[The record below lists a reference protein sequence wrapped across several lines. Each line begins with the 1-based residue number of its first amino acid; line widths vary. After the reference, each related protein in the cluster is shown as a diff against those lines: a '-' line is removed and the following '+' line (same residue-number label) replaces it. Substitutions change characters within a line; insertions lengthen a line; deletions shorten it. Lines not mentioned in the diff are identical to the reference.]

1 VPDVTSDDPLLAGVQ
16 VLDLTTGIG
25 GPVATLLLAEAGADV
40 VRVEPRDDADRHR
53 PGFATWNRSKR
64 SIVAG
69 GGDGSGVPDELLAVA
84 DVVVHELGPA
94 AAREAGL
101 DDASLAA
108 RHPRLVVCSVL
119 GWPANHPDA
128 DRPVDELLT
137 MARLGV
143 LDEQFAMRGREG
155 PVYVRFPLGSWG
167 AAYLAAIG
175 ILARLRVRDRTGRGG
190 GVHTSLVQGAL
201 APLGMLWSRVE
212 RPTGGF
218 AAGGL
223 PKTERGS
230 QATVFACGDGG
241 WIHLMG
247 NPAQSPFVAERLA
260 AGDRL
265 PDLLLTRARDEW
277 LAELWAHDV
286 PVQPAL
292 DFGAVLDDEQAR
304 ANGYVVEVDDPEL
317 GRVTTPGNPLTMSP
331 PCRVRGPAP
340 ARGADGD
347 GVALAAEWQGRR
359 EVAPPSPSSPGDE
372 PRQPLEGVRVLDFG
386 AFLAGPYGPMLLA
399 DLGAEVVKVESTA
412 GDGMRPVEWAFAGCQ
427 RGKRSVALDLKSPAA
442 RPALE
447 ALVRWA
453 DVVHLNLRMPAAR
466 RLGLAADDI
475 LALNPR
481 AVYCHTSSYGPTGP
495 RADWPGFDQLFQA
508 LCGWEVLGAGEG
520 NPPMWHRFGFMDHQ
534 CALASVVAV
543 LAALRRRDAT
553 GEGQV
558 VAASLLGAGVLTT
571 GEAVRRADGTLNPVA
586 TLDADQTGVAP
597 LRRIVACRDGWVA
610 VAGDEGD
617 DGNAEPPVELPPGAE
632 VLDTTVD
639 ELLAALA
646 TAGVPAERVREQQ
659 RDPFLDDAANRAAG
673 LVAHLPHADWGALEQ
688 LGALWW
694 FGDVDGL
701 ALRIDRAPPRL
712 GEHTAAVLAEVG
724 VADDEVRRLVDD
736 GTAVALDLDPGP
748 SRRTFAGCASSEE
761 S

>member
-1 VPDVTSDDPLLAGVQ
+1 VPDVTSDDALLAGLQ
-16 VLDLTTGIG
+16 VLDLTTGIA

-40 VRVEPRDDADRHR
+40 VKVESRDGADRRR

-64 SIVAG
+64 SIVLEAG
-69 GGDGSGVPDELLAVA
+69 DRPGVLDELLASA
-84 DVVVHELGPA
+84 DVVVHELGPTE
-94 AAREAGL
+94 ARRAGL

-128 DRPVDELLT
+128 DRPPDELLT

-175 ILARLRVRDRTGRGG
+175 VLARLRVRDRTGRGG

-212 RPTGGF
+212 RPTEGF

-265 PDLLLTRARDEW
+265 PELLLTRKRDEW
-277 LAELWAHDV
+277 LAELWAHDI

-292 DFGAVLDDEQAR
+292 DFGAVLADEQAR
-304 ANGYVVEVDDPEL
+304 GNGYVVELDDRDD
-317 GRVTTPGNPLTMSP
+317 GRVTLPGNPLTTSP

-340 ARGADGD
+340 EPGADGD
-347 GVALAAEWQGRR
+347 GRALASEWRAR
-359 EVAPPSPSSPGDE
+359 PEVAPPSPVATAGE
-372 PRQPLEGVRVLDFG
+372 PSDGTPRRPLDGLRVLDFG
-386 AFLAGPYGPMLLA
+386 AFLAGPYAPMLLA
-399 DLGAEVVKVESTA
+399 DLGADVVKVESTS

-427 RGKRSVALDLKSPAA
+427 RGKRSVALDLKSAA
-442 RPALE
+442 TRPALE

-466 RLGLAADDI
+466 RLGLGPDDI

-481 AVYCHTSSYGPTGP
+481 AVYCHTSSYGPAGP

-543 LAALRRRDAT
+543 LLALRRRDVT

-571 GEAVRRADGTLNPVA
+571 GEVVRRTDGTLTPVA

-610 VAGDEGD
+610 VAGDDAPG
-617 DGNAEPPVELPPGAE
+617 GGPPPVELPVGAE
-632 VLDTTVD
+632 VLDRTVD
-639 ELLAALA
+639 ELLAALDA
-646 TAGVPAERVREQQ
+646 AGVPAERVREQQ
-659 RDPFLDDAANRAAG
+659 RDPFLDDEANRAAG
-673 LVAHLPHADWGALEQ
+673 LVAHLPHADWGVLEQ
-688 LGALWW
+688 PGALWW
-694 FGDVDGL
+694 FGDL
-701 ALRIDRAPPRL
+701 AIRIERPPPRL
-712 GEHTAAVLAEVG
+712 GEHSAAVLAEVG
-724 VADDEVRRLVDD
+724 LADDEIRGLVAD
-736 GTAVALDLDPGP
+736 GVAVALDLPAHP
-748 SRRTFAGCASSEE
+748 EP
-761 S
+761 